1 MDEWKGSQ
9 VSSCE
14 LIKGH
19 HVCDCTSSLYVIGNS
34 GELCKV
40 ISMKSG
46 SFTFRRPRLDCENYY
61 ILMMA
66 VGLFHSCTSVWQE
79 AGQKYKTGIKDSF
92 VCYDCVPSRRAADRG
107 LRYFSKW
114 RGRVISQQQERVQ
127 SGVEFCRVQVLS
139 TK

>member
-1 MDEWKGSQ
+1 MDGWKGSQ

-19 HVCDCTSSLYVIGNS
+19 HVCDCTSSLYVVGNS

-46 SFTFRRPRLDCENYY
+46 SFTFRRSRRDCENYY

-66 VGLFHSCTSVWQE
+66 VGLFHSCTESGRRQGRSTRRESRILLYATTVYHHVAQQTE
-79 AGQKYKTGIKDSF
+79 A
-92 VCYDCVPSRRAADRG
+92 YDISANGEEESSASSRKG
-107 LRYFSKW
+107 F
-114 RGRVISQQQERVQ
+114 RVEW
-127 SGVEFCRVQVLS
+127 SGVL
-139 TK
+139 